1 MRRILKHLLLMILCI
16 SMLGS
21 LSCAK
26 VENER
31 SVSSDSSSST
41 EPSVKEIINSNE
53 EAEETYSSSV
63 VTELPS
69 FSDTS
74 ETPPTESKIR
84 SNKVDPGIRV
94 DFIDVGQGDASL
106 IVCNGEAMMIDGG
119 SSDKSDLIYSYLEAH
134 GVYDLKYVVATHPD
148 DDHIGGLS
156 GAIHEASVERA
167 FCSVNE
173 YDSRPFENYRKSL
186 NEQGVTIEVPNA
198 GDTLDLGGA
207 KVTFIAPIET
217 YEENNNNSIVIRIV
231 YDEVSFLFTGDAE
244 ILEEKSIL
252 ESGQDIKSN
261 VIKIGHHGSSYSST
275 KDFLNAVSPS
285 LAVISCAE
293 GNDFGFP
300 KQSVL
305 DRLKK
310 MEVKLFRTDLNGRI
324 SIYSADGKTLTIYRD
339 KELGDPFLAPAVPQS
354 DPSVVYNCDYILNN
368 SSRKFHLPEC
378 ESVEKMNPKNRL
390 EYNGDRDELIEAGY
404 EPCQICNP

>member
-1 MRRILKHLLLMILCI
+1 MRRFLKNLLLMILCL
-16 SMLGS
+16 SLLAS

-26 VENER
+26 TKNEGT
-31 SVSSDSSSST
+31 VSSDSSSST
-41 EPSVKEIINSNE
+41 E
-53 EAEETYSSSV
+53 
-63 VTELPS
+63 
-69 FSDTS
+69 TS
-74 ETPPTESKIR
+74 ETSSTEIKNR

-119 SSDKSDLIYSYLEAH
+119 SSEKSDLIYSYLESH
-134 GVYDLKYVVATHPD
+134 WVYDLKYVVATHPD

-173 YDSRPFENYRKSL
+173 YDSRSFENYRKSL
-186 NEQGVTIEVPNA
+186 NEQGVSIEVPNA

-207 KVTFIAPIET
+207 KVNFIAPIET
-217 YEENNNNSIVIRIV
+217 FEENNNNSIVIRIV

-244 ILEEKSIL
+244 ILEEQSIL
-252 ESGQDIKSN
+252 ASGQDIKSN
-261 VIKIGHHGSSYSST
+261 VLKIGHHGSSYSST
-275 KDFLNAVSPS
+275 KDFLNAVSPD

-310 MEVKLFRTDLNGRI
+310 MEVKLFRTDLNGSI
-324 SIYSADGKTLTIYRD
+324 SIYSADGKTLTIYQD
-339 KELGDPFLAPAVPQS
+339 KELGDPYLAPAVPQS
-354 DPSVVYNCDYILNN
+354 DSSVVYNCDYILNN

-390 EYNGDRDELIEAGY
+390 EYNGDREDLIEAGY
-404 EPCQICNP
+404 EPCHICNP

>member
-1 MRRILKHLLLMILCI
+1 MILCL
-16 SMLGS
+16 SLLAS

-26 VENER
+26 TKNEGT
-31 SVSSDSSSST
+31 VSSDSSSST
-41 EPSVKEIINSNE
+41 E
-53 EAEETYSSSV
+53 
-63 VTELPS
+63 
-69 FSDTS
+69 TS
-74 ETPPTESKIR
+74 ETSSTEIKNR

-119 SSDKSDLIYSYLEAH
+119 SSEKSDLIYSYLESH
-134 GVYDLKYVVATHPD
+134 WVYDLKYVVATHPD

-173 YDSRPFENYRKSL
+173 YDSRSFENYRKSL
-186 NEQGVTIEVPNA
+186 NEQGVSIEVPNA

-217 YEENNNNSIVIRIV
+217 FEENNNNSIVIRIV

-244 ILEEKSIL
+244 ILEEQSIL
-252 ESGQDIKSN
+252 ASGQDIKSN
-261 VIKIGHHGSSYSST
+261 VLKIGHHGSSYSST
-275 KDFLNAVSPS
+275 KDFLNAVSPD

-310 MEVKLFRTDLNGRI
+310 MEVKLFRTDLNGSI
-324 SIYSADGKTLTIYRD
+324 SIYSADGKTLTIYQD
-339 KELGDPFLAPAVPQS
+339 KELGDPYLAPAVPQS
-354 DPSVVYNCDYILNN
+354 DSSVVYNCDYILNN

-390 EYNGDRDELIEAGY
+390 EYNGDREDLIEAGY
-404 EPCQICNP
+404 EPCHICNP